1 MTNLRTS
8 VLAAALALAAFTTPA
23 LAGKGGSA
31 AAIRTAIASHS
42 SDAIIAEVERAE
54 SLACGECVQ
63 LVTALT
69 ESDRYEVREVAGWWF
84 AKRPG
89 LAKPLS
95 EGFLQEL
102 ASSNGTTVR
111 NAADF
116 LGSTVTYAAL
126 PGLRSAIARDVGTDA
141 KLAIVRAIASLG
153 HRDGAATLRIA
164 MTDANAS
171 VRAAGVSAW
180 RELRDV
186 TDGTPLVGS
195 LTDPDATVRA
205 AAATAVGALTTLGAR
220 GALETLVIS
229 DPDAQ
234 VRRNAAW
241 ALGKLGVAASRP
253 VLVAASADRSGL
265 VRMTAK
271 AALASLAR

>member
-1 MTNLRTS
+1 MKNLRTS

-31 AAIRTAIASHS
+31 GAIRAAIASHS

-63 LVTALT
+63 LVMALT
-69 ESDRYEVREVAGWWF
+69 ESNRYEVREVAGWWF

-89 LAKPLS
+89 LAKPLA
-95 EGFLQEL
+95 EGFQQDL
-102 ASSNGTTVR
+102 ASSDGATVR

-126 PGLRSAIARDVGTDA
+126 PGLHAAIGRDVGVEA

-153 HRDGAATLRIA
+153 HRDGRATLLVAI
-164 MTDANAS
+164 TDTDAS

-186 TDGTPLVGS
+186 TDGTPLVS
-195 LTDPDATVRA
+195 ALIDPDATVRA
-205 AAATAVGALTTLGAR
+205 TAATAVGALTTASAR
-220 GALETLVIS
+220 GSLETLVIA

-241 ALGKLGVAASRP
+241 ALGKLAVSASRP
-253 VLVAASADRSGL
+253 VLVAATSDKSGL

-271 AALASLAR
+271 AALASLK